1 MVIFGSGSA
10 HIKTAPARNATCDNC
25 KNHGT
30 ISFSIYRK
38 HAHVFWIPVFP
49 MNKTGAS
56 QCGHCQQVLKPKEM
70 SENLKREYQN
80 FKSDA
85 KGPIWQFS
93 GLVIFIGLIAF
104 AGYSSGKDKEN
115 TERYFSEPAVG
126 DIYAYRIESGSY
138 STMKV
143 MEITP
148 DSIYMTFNDY
158 EIGKSSRIYKIDKEE
173 NYTTE
178 FYGVSRQDLNAMNN
192 NGDILDINRD

>member
-1 MVIFGSGSA
+1 
-10 HIKTAPARNATCDNC
+10 
-25 KNHGT
+25 
-30 ISFSIYRK
+30 
-38 HAHVFWIPVFP
+38 